1 MVVASTSASV
11 ADSTSVFF
19 THVFFFFF
27 LAPFCTCQGVA
38 ASAKATYSV
47 LRRPARA
54 RTSSGSFGSCQAR
67 GAGSAH
73 RSHAVQARPRQ
84 GCTPLQVGVPAA
96 TRRWRAAQQP
106 TLRVLPLVVA
116 QVPPGPVAQRAGG
129 ARWLPRRQIGRRRQH
144 RQQPSGS
151 GRGRAQGTSDGVCA
165 AQRCRLTSPGD
176 GANDG
181 GVYGLLRAMPE
192 SKSVRDDLDAAVVS
206 NRHIDIH
213 VGQADIT
220 GNTRAGFLADHRS
233 SPSKEGGPGRR
244 ARRKLRRQPCDRRV
258 GRGPRQAHVRGATG
272 SGTRSRRSIR
282 TRNKGE
288 VTVSSAEVGK
298 AVKARAACGPACDSS
313 SARDAASGWERCNS
327 SARLS
332 LAREAS

>member
-1 MVVASTSASV
+1 M
-11 ADSTSVFF
+11 
-19 THVFFFFF
+19 
-27 LAPFCTCQGVA
+27 A

-73 RSHAVQARPRQ
+73 RLKSHAVQARPRQ

-106 TLRVLPLVVA
+106 KLRVLPLVVA

-176 GANDG
+176 GADDG

-220 GNTRAGFLADHRS
+220 RAPASWQTLAAAR
-233 SPSKEGGPGRR
+233 PKREGPGGEHAGSCAGSPVIAEWVEAHGRR
-244 ARRKLRRQPCDRRV
+244 TYA
-258 GRGPRQAHVRGATG
+258 GRP
-272 SGTRSRRSIR
+272 
-282 TRNKGE
+282 
-288 VTVSSAEVGK
+288 
-298 AVKARAACGPACDSS
+298 AVADEAG
-313 SARDAASGWERCNS
+313 AASGRGTRAKSPSVQRRWER
-327 SARLS
+327 R
-332 LAREAS
+332 